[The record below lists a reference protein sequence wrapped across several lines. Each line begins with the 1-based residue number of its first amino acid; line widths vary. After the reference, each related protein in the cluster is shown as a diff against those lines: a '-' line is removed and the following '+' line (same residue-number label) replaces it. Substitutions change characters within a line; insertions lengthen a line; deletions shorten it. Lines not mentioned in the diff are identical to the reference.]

1 MICNKPGIPALD
13 AAPFRSNIA
22 ANRRQC
28 MSDPKPPSFVSAQ
41 MVAERAGV
49 SRSAVSRTF
58 TDGASVS
65 EATRAKVL
73 EAAGALGYH
82 VNHLARGLR
91 ERSNIV
97 CLVVADIVTPI
108 RARMVDE
115 LTRKLQAAGKIT
127 MVINT
132 ESTTESVSVALRQT
146 LNYRAD
152 ATVVLSGT
160 PSASLVETCL
170 ANGQQVVLI
179 NRDDQLVGS
188 HNLGVDN
195 AMAGREAFFLLRRAG
210 CRRLGVITSTARTA
224 SLRERTDMFLEV
236 AAREGIAASVTE
248 TGPTSYASGFEA
260 ARQLFG
266 RSNGPDGVFC
276 VTDLLALGFMDAARH
291 EFGLRIP
298 EDLCIVGF
306 DDIEQASW
314 ASYQLTTF
322 AQPLADMAEHV
333 VQLLLFPDSMGTQRR
348 LYAPQPRWRRSV
360 RPGPL
365 PEPPAA

>member
-1 MICNKPGIPALD
+1 
-13 AAPFRSNIA
+13 
-22 ANRRQC
+22 
-28 MSDPKPPSFVSAQ
+28 MSEQERPLFVSAR

-65 EATRAKVL
+65 EETRRKVL

-97 CLVVADIVTPI
+97 CLVVADITTPI
-108 RARMVDE
+108 RAKLVDE

-127 MVINT
+127 MVINSET
-132 ESTTESVSVALRQT
+132 DTKSVSSALGMT

-160 PSASLVETCL
+160 PSSSLIETCL

-179 NRDDQLVGS
+179 NRDDRLSGG

-210 CRRLGVITSTARTA
+210 CERLGVVTSTARTA
-224 SLRERTDMFLEV
+224 SLIERERVFVEEAERAGV
-236 AAREGIAASVTE
+236 PVSVTAA
-248 TGPTSYASGFEA
+248 GPTSYASGLEA
-260 ARQLFG
+260 ARRLFG
-266 RSNGPDGVFC
+266 RSKAPDGVFC
-276 VTDLLALGFMDAARH
+276 VTDLLAIGFMDGARD
-291 EFGLRIP
+291 EFGLEIP
-298 EDLCIVGF
+298 RDLCIIGF
-306 DDIEQASW
+306 DDIAEADW
-314 ASYQLTTF
+314 RSYRLTTF
-322 AQPLADMAEHV
+322 AQPLAEMAEHV
-333 VQLLLFPDSMGTQRR
+333 VALIAQPALAAKGRR
-348 LYAPQPRWRRSV
+348 LFEPMPVWRNSV
-360 RPGPL
+360 RPS
-365 PEPPAA
+365 AR